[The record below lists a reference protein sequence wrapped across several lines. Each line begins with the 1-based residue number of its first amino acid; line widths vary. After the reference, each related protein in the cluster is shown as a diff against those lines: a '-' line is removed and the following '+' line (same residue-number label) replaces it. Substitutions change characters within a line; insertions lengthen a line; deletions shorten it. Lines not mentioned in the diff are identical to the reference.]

1 MKLCQQRISANLSLL
16 VNKVCQIYALTA
28 RVSDNFTSSKS

>member
-1 MKLCQQRISANLSLL
+1 MMVYEQRISANLSQF
-16 VNKVCQIYALTA
+16 VNKVCQIYALRV